1 MLKVPKWQVCNSLA
15 TFQERGERYIWFL
28 HKESIKV
35 VYKLM
40 LLFLSGIARHAQST
54 QNTKLALSLTCLK
67 KEWRDEVVF
76 FHEDKHWTFVQADII
91 ILACMASHAQS
102 IQNTSFLN
110 LSNISRKEWGIKL
123 IFCAEK
129 LILSYLI
136 QACLKYTKWRQVS
149 DGVEFLYVSFF
160 YEFCLSIPKVPRL
173 VYNILACSLVVSDLR
188 SETKGSRFESG
199 CQLCAEVSSLQ

>member
-1 MLKVPKWQVCNSLA
+1 MLKVPKWQVCNRLA

-76 FHEDKHWTFVQADII
+76 FHEDKHWTFVQAEKHPKYKFSKSFQYLKKGVRNKVDFLCRQVDTILLDPGMPKVHKMKTSEWWSWVFVCI
-91 ILACMASHAQS
+91 FFLWILAQHTQGTQ
-102 IQNTSFLN
+102 I
-110 LSNISRKEWGIKL
+110 
-123 IFCAEK
+123 
-129 LILSYLI
+129 
-136 QACLKYTKWRQVS
+136 
-149 DGVEFLYVSFF
+149 
-160 YEFCLSIPKVPRL
+160 
-173 VYNILACSLVVSDLR
+173 
-188 SETKGSRFESG
+188 
-199 CQLCAEVSSLQ
+199 SLQYPCV